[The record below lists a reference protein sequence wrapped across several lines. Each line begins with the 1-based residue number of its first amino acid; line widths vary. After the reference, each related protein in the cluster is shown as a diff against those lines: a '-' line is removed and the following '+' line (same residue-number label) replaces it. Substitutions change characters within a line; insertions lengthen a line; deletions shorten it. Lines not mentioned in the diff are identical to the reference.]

1 MRYCKYCGMPYDEN
15 DTGMV
20 YCYRCGAEL
29 NSNDYNQQQA
39 TLNNYYA
46 KQKKD
51 RDSRAKFI
59 GIACLIVIGVV
70 VLKLLMLL

>member
-15 DTGMV
+15 DTGMI

-29 NSNDYNQQQA
+29 NSNDYNKQQA

-46 KQKKD
+46 K
-51 RDSRAKFI
+51 
-59 GIACLIVIGVV
+59 
-70 VLKLLMLL
+70 